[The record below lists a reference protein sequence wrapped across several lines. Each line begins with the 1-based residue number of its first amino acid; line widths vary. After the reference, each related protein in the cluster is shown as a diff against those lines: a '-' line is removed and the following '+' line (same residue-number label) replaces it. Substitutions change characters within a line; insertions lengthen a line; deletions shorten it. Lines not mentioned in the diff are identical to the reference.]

1 MKKSFSL
8 FFVWLLAMMCSAQI
22 QVAST
27 GNVSIGDTLSSNVKL
42 FVNTSGA
49 RGTGIYSLIESARP
63 DAIAVFG
70 EVNGAIDTQIAV
82 MGRASSYLSNT
93 GSSIGVLGIAGNRKA
108 GYNYGVL
115 GRLDGN
121 RNGAGVFGSVSSNIT
136 PQINGKY
143 AGYFY
148 GNVHVTGTLTTGV
161 TTTMSDARYKSNI
174 QQINATALAKIAAL
188 NPVHYTMLSGE
199 AIDLAN
205 TEPTDTTSTVTMTTS
220 GEDDLAKA
228 NQIHYGLL
236 AQEVK
241 ELYPE
246 LVHEDAA
253 GVMSINYTELIPLLI
268 QAVQDLS
275 EQVSALSNSSSASVR
290 KQAPKQQ
297 DSTTEAVVATL
308 YQNNPNPFTEAT
320 VISYIVPVEAQQASI
335 YIYNMLGEQL
345 GKYDISVFGDGNV
358 TIGANELYAGTF
370 LYSLVVDGKLIDTKQ
385 MIITQ

>member
-1 MKKSFSL
+1 MKKIFSL
-8 FFVWLLAMMCSAQI
+8 FIVCFATVVCSAQI

-42 FVNTSGA
+42 FVNTSDA
-49 RGTGIYSLIESARP
+49 HGTGIYSLIESTRP

-70 EVNGAIDTQIAV
+70 EAYGAIDTQIAV
-82 MGRASSYLSNT
+82 MGRATSYLSNT
-93 GSSIGVLGIAGNRKA
+93 GRSIGVIGIAGNRKA
-108 GYNYGVL
+108 GYNYGVF
-115 GRLDGN
+115 GRLEGN
-121 RNGAGVFGSVSSNIT
+121 RNGAGIFGSVSTSLI

-188 NPVHYTMLSGE
+188 NPVQYTMLSGE
-199 AIDLAN
+199 AIALAN
-205 TEPTDTTSTVTMTTS
+205 TEPTETTSTMTTS
-220 GEDDLAKA
+220 EEDLAKA

-275 EQVSALSNSSSASVR
+275 EQVSALSNN
-290 KQAPKQQ
+290 
-297 DSTTEAVVATL
+297 
-308 YQNNPNPFTEAT
+308 Y
-320 VISYIVPVEAQQASI
+320 
-335 YIYNMLGEQL
+335 
-345 GKYDISVFGDGNV
+345 
-358 TIGANELYAGTF
+358 
-370 LYSLVVDGKLIDTKQ
+370 
-385 MIITQ
+385 

>member
-1 MKKSFSL
+1 MKKILSL
-8 FFVWLLAMMCSAQI
+8 FIVCFAAVVCSAQI

-27 GNVSIGDTLSSNVKL
+27 GNVSIGDTLSSDVKL

-143 AGYFY
+143 AGYFC
-148 GNVHVTGTLTTGV
+148 GNVHVTGTLTTGA

-188 NPVHYTMLSGE
+188 NPVQYTMLSGE
-199 AIDLAN
+199 AIALAN
-205 TEPTDTTSTVTMTTS
+205 TEPTDTTSTMTMTTS
-220 GEDDLAKA
+220 EEDLAKA

-275 EQVSALSNSSSASVR
+275 EQVEALSNSSSA
-290 KQAPKQQ
+290 
-297 DSTTEAVVATL
+297 TTR
-308 YQNNPNPFTEAT
+308 
-320 VISYIVPVEAQQASI
+320 
-335 YIYNMLGEQL
+335 
-345 GKYDISVFGDGNV
+345 
-358 TIGANELYAGTF
+358 
-370 LYSLVVDGKLIDTKQ
+370 
-385 MIITQ
+385 